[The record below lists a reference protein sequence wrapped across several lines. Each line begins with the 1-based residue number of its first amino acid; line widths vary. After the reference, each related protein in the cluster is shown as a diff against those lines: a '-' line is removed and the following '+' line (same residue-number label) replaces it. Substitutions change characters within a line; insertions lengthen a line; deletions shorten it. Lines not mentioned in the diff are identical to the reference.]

1 MKTTTFFKS
10 LILAAC
16 CPFLTNAQQTPTLL
30 KDIAT
35 QGFFLSSSPTGFQ
48 RAGDNL
54 YFFAASGGLYSN
66 LFITD
71 GTEAGTV
78 EATIDE
84 YSASFASLISM
95 PFGNHMIVA
104 NSIGDNV
111 YFSDG
116 TATGEVAIID
126 DFDYTFDYGFNGK
139 NSFTIGSNLYFWAA
153 RTADAEGGELYKTDG
168 TAAGTGLFKAFN
180 PGSAKGFTGSTIGQH
195 HLLQRQRWWRKCI
208 HNRRNT

>member
-1 MKTTTFFKS
+1 M
-10 LILAAC
+10 
-16 CPFLTNAQQTPTLL
+16 PHP
-30 KDIAT
+30 
-35 QGFFLSSSPTGFQ
+35 
-48 RAGDNL
+48 
-54 YFFAASGGLYSN
+54 GGLYSN

-195 HLLQRQRWWRKCI
+195 HLLQTPAMVAQVHPQQEEHLTIPISGAMHLRAIKLRMSRLEHI
-208 HNRRNT
+208 R